1 LTTLPPLST
10 LFPYTT
16 LFRSHIDPLKVNVP
30 AVTSVMSFEFASRHG
45 ILCVEVNDREAVI
58 ATGQPMITAW
68 VNTVEQVCRK
78 PVRRVVTNTDD
89 LRKYTVEFYSLA
101 RSVQGADRQQ
111 APDARTATGNM
122 EQLFELGSLKDPD
135 AQDQHIVRIVD
146 WLLQ

>member
-78 PVRRVVTNTDD
+78 PVRRVVKIG
-89 LRKYTVEFYSLA
+89 RAHS
-101 RSVQGADRQQ
+101 
-111 APDARTATGNM
+111 
-122 EQLFELGSLKDPD
+122 ELQSREKL
-135 AQDQHIVRIVD
+135 VCR
-146 WLLQ
+146 L